1 MKRLE
6 GKTAVIT
13 GAGSGFGALSAKLF
27 AEEGAKV
34 VVADC
39 NEEGGMQTVKEIEEK
54 GGIAVFI
61 KTDVT
66 KSEDCKRMVET
77 AVEKWGKLDIIF
89 NNAGITGGVKYDFAH
104 CDEEIFDQVLKVD
117 VNGVFT
123 EYAMRRRTW

>member
-89 NNAGITGGVKYDFAH
+89 NNAGSP
-104 CDEEIFDQVLKVD
+104 
-117 VNGVFT
+117 
-123 EYAMRRRTW
+123 